1 MPLFFSYFPIVFLIY
16 LMTRRNSMP
25 SYKALPLCALLL
37 YFIMLVVFARD
48 PVLVHAAVLDGLLI
62 AWTPIVIIAG
72 AIFLF
77 RTMEATGAQATIRAW
92 LNTVSENKVAQ
103 LMIVGWAF
111 QFLIE
116 GASGFG
122 TPAALAA
129 PVLVGLGFPA
139 VRVAILCLIL
149 DTVPVSFGAVGT
161 PTWFGFSAI
170 DLSAAEI
177 TEIGIKS
184 SIINGIAAFV
194 VVFIA
199 LSFLV
204 ERKALVQNAVFIVL
218 SILACVLPYVAIAF
232 VSYEFPALLGGG
244 IGLVLT
250 IAFARLGWGLSQAPI
265 NVRDFQEQDS
275 QEQDSQ
281 ERASEETRPQVS
293 LGALLKASFPLWGT
307 VLLLIVT
314 RIPQLGI
321 KELLL
326 LKEPAWILELG
337 SLGVLS
343 VSASLVVSLQSI
355 FNTPETWS
363 HSLLYVP
370 SFIPFGV
377 ISLITLYLYRSG
389 QGRRVVN
396 ETLVQMQNPVLALL
410 GALVFVNLMMMGGDQ
425 SAVALIG
432 QSLAE
437 LTGAYWQ
444 FFAPFLGALGSFFSG
459 SNTISNLTFGGIQD
473 SIALGLGLDR
483 TTILALQSV
492 GGAMGNM
499 VCINN
504 IVAVASVLALGNKEG
519 YIIKR
524 AVLAMLAYGVVA
536 GISGVLI

>member
-77 RTMEATGAQATIRAW
+77 RTMEVTGAQATIRAW
-92 LNTVSENKVAQ
+92 LNTVSENKIAQ

-184 SIINGIAAFV
+184 SVINGIAAFV

-204 ERKALVQNAVFIVL
+204 DRKALVQNAVFIVL

-265 NVRDFQEQDS
+265 NVRDFQER
-275 QEQDSQ
+275 DSQ
-281 ERASEETRPQVS
+281 ERDGEATRPQVT

-389 QGRRVVN
+389 QGRRVVT

-410 GALVFVNLMMMGGDQ
+410 GALVFVNLMMMGGEQ

-536 GISGVLI
+536 GILGVLI